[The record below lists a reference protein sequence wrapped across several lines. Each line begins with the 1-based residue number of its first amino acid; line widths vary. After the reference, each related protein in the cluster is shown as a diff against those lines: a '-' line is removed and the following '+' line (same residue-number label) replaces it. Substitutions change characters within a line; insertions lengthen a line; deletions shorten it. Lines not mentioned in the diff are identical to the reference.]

1 MAPPKK
7 LRGELVATT
16 VRVPASIW
24 QRARQKGIVMGVAM
38 NWLIVKLLDAWAKGE
53 VEVDLDSDLPAD
65 EGDSG

>member
-65 EGDSG
+65 ESDSG